1 MRSALTDPCRSLLSV
16 NGFIYSWL
24 NTLRRKFVLATKFM
38 KNFLSIFTFFL
49 VLGCCTHAYAQ
60 DTTRPTVTITAPAAV
75 KTDSF
80 DETITFSENVNGF
93 AAGDLTASGGNA
105 MVIVKTS
112 NNPVFVVTV
121 TVDEDF
127 EGTVF
132 LEVGANVVEDDDNNG
147 NEVSASKATHVDKTA
162 PTVTFRVEPDK
173 DAQNA
178 VFSLFVTFNE
188 TVTGFD
194 ANNVT

>member
-1 MRSALTDPCRSLLSV
+1 
-16 NGFIYSWL
+16 
-24 NTLRRKFVLATKFM
+24 
-38 KNFLSIFTFFL
+38 
-49 VLGCCTHAYAQ
+49 
-60 DTTRPTVTITAPAAV
+60 
-75 KTDSF
+75 
-80 DETITFSENVNGF
+80 
-93 AAGDLTASGGNA
+93 

-162 PTVTFRVEPDK
+162 PTVTFRVDPDK

-188 TVTGFD
+188 AVTGFD